1 MVTKS
6 KRAYGRAWTW
16 RVHISHSAS
25 VTDMLF
31 QQKVRLSITWTDCN
45 SMRIICEIHRSILYS
60 LKILC
65 IMMHFVKH
73 SVLPRCPCRSTQW
86 TWWFCSFK
94 LTSVVGVFNKELKM
108 SISVHM
114 NDNWSIVYNIMIK
127 IFKIFFI
134 IS

>member
-6 KRAYGRAWTW
+6 KRAYSRAWTW
-16 RVHISHSAS
+16 RVHISHCAS
-25 VTDMLF
+25 VTNMLF

-45 SMRIICEIHRSILYS
+45 SMRIICEIHCSILYS

-73 SVLPRCPCRSTQW
+73 SVLPRCPCRYTQW
-86 TWWFCSFK
+86 TRWFCSFK
-94 LTSVVGVFNKELKM
+94 LTSVVSVFDKELKM
-108 SISVHM
+108 SIRVHM

-127 IFKIFFI
+127 IFKILFI
-134 IS
+134 IT